1 MTQIKT
7 GSNRL
12 PLAAIFLLF
21 VIDAMGIGL
30 MMPVMPDLIREVT
43 GDSLSDAALWGGVM
57 STAFAAMQFIFAPTI
72 GAMSDRWGRRPVL
85 LISLL
90 IMFVDYVVMAFAS
103 TIWMLFVLRLVSGL
117 TSANYA
123 VGNAYIADITPPEK
137 RAASFGLFG
146 AGFGIGFVIGPMLG
160 GLLAEYGT
168 RAPFFAAAVLTFLN
182 LAFVAY
188 VLPETVKS
196 TSRSLPK
203 LREVNPISS
212 FGRFLRIPGLRG
224 MLSLVL
230 MNEIA
235 IIVYPAVW
243 AFFAME
249 ALEWTTLQVGLSLT
263 IFGLCMAVVQA
274 GVIRIYL
281 RYLGEFGTV
290 ILGLAL
296 NIFVFSV
303 MAFTTSGMVAMALIP
318 ISAMGAVILPPLKSM
333 MSRRSPANMQGE
345 LLGIVSSTGSVGAII
360 GPLIATI
367 SFRAFTG
374 PDAPNYF
381 PGIPFAISALLFIGS
396 LMTIL
401 VLRRSVNKK

>member
-1 MTQIKT
+1 MTQTSI
-7 GSNRL
+7 GSNKL

-43 GDSLSDAALWGGVM
+43 GDTLSDAALWGGIM
-57 STAFAAMQFIFAPTI
+57 ASAFAAMQFIFAPTI

-90 IMFVDYVVMAFAS
+90 IMFADYVVMAFAS
-103 TIWMLFVLRLVSGL
+103 TIWMLFVLRLISGL
-117 TSANYA
+117 TSANFA

-168 RAPFFAAAVLTFLN
+168 RAPFLAAAALTFLN
-182 LAFVAY
+182 LAFVMF

-196 TSRSLPK
+196 TSRKLPK
-203 LREVNPISS
+203 LIDINPISS
-212 FGRFLRIPGLRG
+212 FGRFLKLPGLRG
-224 MLSLVL
+224 LLTLVL

-249 ALEWTTLQVGLSLT
+249 ALDWSTLEIGLSLT
-263 IFGLCMAVVQA
+263 VFGLCMVVVQA
-274 GVIRIYL
+274 GVIRLYL
-281 RYLGEFGTV
+281 KYLGELGTV
-290 ILGLAL
+290 ILGLSL

-303 MAFTTSGMVAMALIP
+303 MAFTTNGKVAMALIP
-318 ISAMGAVILPPLKSM
+318 ISALGAVILPPLKSM
-333 MSRRSPANMQGE
+333 MSRRAPANMQGE
-345 LLGIVSSTGSVGAII
+345 LLGVVSSTASVGAII
-360 GPLIATI
+360 GPIIATV

-374 PDAPNYF
+374 DDAAIYF
-381 PGIPFAISALLFIGS
+381 PGIPFAISTLLLLGS
-396 LMTIL
+396 LVAIL
-401 VLRRSVNKK
+401 VLRRGTKG

>member
-1 MTQIKT
+1 M
-7 GSNRL
+7 
-12 PLAAIFLLF
+12 
-21 VIDAMGIGL
+21 
-30 MMPVMPDLIREVT
+30 
-43 GDSLSDAALWGGVM
+43 
-57 STAFAAMQFIFAPTI
+57 AFAA
-72 GAMSDRWGRRPVL
+72 
-85 LISLL
+85 
-90 IMFVDYVVMAFAS
+90 
-103 TIWMLFVLRLVSGL
+103 TIWMLLILRLISGL

-168 RAPFFAAAVLTFLN
+168 RAPFLAAAGLTFLN
-182 LAFVAY
+182 LAFVAF

-196 TSRSLPK
+196 TKRVLPK
-203 LREVNPISS
+203 LGEVNPISS
-212 FGRFLRIPGLRG
+212 FGRFLKLPGLRG
-224 MLSLVL
+224 LLTMVS

-243 AFFAME
+243 AFFAIE

-263 IFGLCMAVVQA
+263 VFGLCMAVVQA
-274 GVIRIYL
+274 GVIRLYL
-281 RYLGEFGTV
+281 KYLGEFGTV
-290 ILGLAL
+290 ILGLVL

-303 MAFTTSGMVAMALIP
+303 MAFNTNGMIAMALIP

-333 MSRRSPANMQGE
+333 MSRRAPANMQGE

-360 GPLIATI
+360 GPIIATV
-367 SFRAFTG
+367 SFRAFTHE
-374 PDAPNYF
+374 DALIYL

-396 LMTIL
+396 LLTIL
-401 VLRRSVNKK
+401 ILRRSVLKK